1 MDCSRYLPE
10 GRRIRQP
17 RNIELTSSTEGLRR
31 AAASGEI
38 VEARAIRC
46 DAGKNLYVDLGNIEG
61 VIPYADTAI
70 GAEDGSIRDIAIISL
85 VGKPVCFKVISVDER
100 RAVLSRRAAQEEA
113 LSCFMKVL
121 RCGDVISARVTHL
134 EPFGAFV
141 DMGCGIISLIGIE
154 NISVSRISHPS
165 DRFVTGQDIYAVVL
179 AIDRDLRRV
188 TLSHRELLGTWQ
200 ENASLFKAGETV
212 AGIVRGVEDYGIF
225 IELTPN
231 LSGLAEKKEGLKEGE
246 GVSVYIKS
254 ILPERMKIK
263 LLVID
268 SFGPGKGPS
277 KLRYFITE
285 GHIDH
290 WKYSPDNCDKKVIER
305 YFSD

>member
-10 GRRIRQP
+10 GRRISQP
-17 RNIELTSSTEGLRR
+17 RNLELASSPEGLRR

-38 VEARAIRC
+38 VEARAVRC

-61 VIPYADTAI
+61 VIHYTDTAI

-85 VGKPVCFKVISVDER
+85 VGKPVCFKVVSVEEH

-113 LSCFMKVL
+113 MSCFMSRL

-141 DMGCGIISLIGIE
+141 DMGCGVISLIGIE

-165 DRFVTGQDIYAVVL
+165 DRFSAGQDIYAVVL
-179 AIDRDLRRV
+179 AIDRDTNRV
-188 TLSHRELLGTWQ
+188 TLSHRELLGTWE

-212 AGIVRGVEDYGIF
+212 AGIVRGVEDYGAF

-231 LSGLAEKKEGLKEGE
+231 LSGLAEKREGLNEGE

-268 SFGPGKGPS
+268 SFGPAKGPS
-277 KLRYFITE
+277 KLKYFISE
-285 GHIDH
+285 GRIDH
-290 WKYSPDNCDKKVIER
+290 WKYSPENCDKKVIER
-305 YFSD
+305 YFNG